1 MNDANR
7 DLLVLSK
14 AVSLSPEKL
23 EREMELLN
31 TLLFDT
37 ENWESFSIANEI
49 IDINRR
55 KIIRKT
61 HLIQKILTEKKVKP
75 FVFTCNK
82 N

>member
-7 DLLVLSK
+7 DLLVLSN
-14 AVSLSPEKL
+14 SNHLSPSEL
-23 EREMELLN
+23 ERQLELLN
-31 TLLFDT
+31 TLLFHT

-55 KIIRKT
+55 RIIRKT
-61 HLIQKILTEKKVKP
+61 YLIQKILTEKKIKP

>member
-7 DLLVLSK
+7 DLLVLANS
-14 AVSLSPEKL
+14 SHLSQSEWD
-23 EREMELLN
+23 RQVALLN

-49 IDINRR
+49 IDINHRR
-55 KIIRKT
+55 IIQKT
-61 HLIQKILTEKKVKP
+61 HLIQKILTEKKLKP

>member
-7 DLLVLSK
+7 DLLVL
-14 AVSLSPEKL
+14 ANANHLSPA
-23 EREMELLN
+23 EMERQVALLN
-31 TLLFDT
+31 TLLFHT

-61 HLIQKILTEKKVKP
+61 YLIQKILTEKKVKP

>member
-1 MNDANR
+1 MHERNR
-7 DLLVLSK
+7 DLLVLSQS
-14 AVSLSPEKL
+14 AQHNPYVL
-23 EREMELLN
+23 ERELAQLN
-31 TLLFDT
+31 SLLFDI
-37 ENWESFSIANEI
+37 ENWAVFSIANEI

-61 HLIQKILTEKKVKP
+61 HLIQKILTEKKQKP

>member
-7 DLLVLSK
+7 DLLVLANS
-14 AVSLSPEKL
+14 SHLSQSEQ
-23 EREMELLN
+23 ERQLALLN
-31 TLLFDT
+31 TLLFHT

-49 IDINRR
+49 IDINHRR
-55 KIIRKT
+55 IIRKT
-61 HLIQKILTEKKVKP
+61 FLIQKILTEKKLKP

>member
-14 AVSLSPEKL
+14 DGQLSPEKL
-23 EREMELLN
+23 KREMELLN
-31 TLLFDT
+31 TLLFHT
-37 ENWESFSIANEI
+37 ENWEVFSVANEI
-49 IDINRR
+49 IDINRHR
-55 KIIRKT
+55 IIRKAY
-61 HLIQKILTEKKVKP
+61 LIQKILSERKLKP

>member
-31 TLLFDT
+31 TLLFHT

>member
-7 DLLVLSK
+7 DLLVL
-14 AVSLSPEKL
+14 ANANQLSPE
-23 EREMELLN
+23 EMERQVAWLN

-61 HLIQKILTEKKVKP
+61 YLIQKILTEKKVKP